1 MPTDDSCNAV
11 TQVSGVIELTP
22 TQRKIWEAYLK
33 ADAALRDAREASLR
47 KFDLSLSEYELL
59 WVLYHHDEP
68 YLRMAEVAN
77 RIHQSRSR
85 TTHTTNRL
93 EKLGYVARKAHE
105 KDGRGVI
112 LSLTKAG
119 LKLLKEV
126 QPLHSAALTET
137 FLSRLSPAE
146 QEELLKLLHYFH

>member
-1 MPTDDSCNAV
+1 MSKDNSHNAATKDSDIV
-11 TQVSGVIELTP
+11 ELTP
-22 TQRKIWEAYLK
+22 TQRAIWETYLK

-47 KFDLSLSEYELL
+47 KFHLSISEYELL
-59 WVLYHHDEP
+59 WVLYHNDEP
-68 YLRMAEVAN
+68 YLRMAEVAK

-85 TTHTTNRL
+85 TTQTTNRL
-93 EKLGYVARKAHE
+93 EKLGYVERKAHE

-126 QPLHSAALTET
+126 QPLHRASLTET
-137 FLSRLSPAE
+137 FLSRLSPME
-146 QEELLKLLHYFH
+146 QEQLLKLLHYFY